1 MITYEPF
8 WKTAKSKGFTTYKLI
23 HKCGV
28 ANGTL
33 YRMRKGKPITTET
46 INQLCKVLKCKVE
59 DVILFIDDETK
70 E

>member
-8 WKTAKSKGFTTYKLI
+8 WKTMKDKNFTTYSLI
-23 HKCGV
+23 HHHGV

-46 INQLCKVLKCKVE
+46 INQLCTVLNCKVE
-59 DVILFIDDETK
+59 DVILFVDNQP
-70 E
+70 